1 MQLDVLRPAVDPY
14 KPAPQSVHDPA
25 PLTLYEPSGH
35 IDAVALVDPA
45 AHAYPA
51 WQGPVHTAVVNLGS
65 DPYLPAGQSE
75 QDPAPLKL
83 YVPAKHLL
91 KSETGDPV
99 GQLYPAVHGP
109 VQFNDV
115 RPADDPYLPAAH

>member
-1 MQLDVLRPAVDPY
+1 MQLDVLRPVLDPY

-25 PLTLYEPSGH
+25 PLTLYDPSGQ

-51 WQGPVHTAVVNLGS
+51 WQGPVHTADVNRWV
-65 DPYLPAGQSE
+65 DPYLPARQST

-83 YVPAKHLL
+83 NDPAKHF
-91 KSETGDPV
+91 EAVATTEPA
-99 GQLYPAVHGP
+99 GQL
-109 VQFNDV
+109 
-115 RPADDPYLPAAH
+115 